1 MNVVT
6 QDIYIYTR
14 VCVCVC
20 LCMYIYFPP
29 QDIVMFIVHVHIL
42 TETADILA

>member
-1 MNVVT
+1 
-6 QDIYIYTR
+6 
-14 VCVCVC
+14 VCVC

>member
-6 QDIYIYTR
+6 QDIYIYIYM
-14 VCVCVC
+14 CVCV
-20 LCMYIYFPP
+20 YIYFPP